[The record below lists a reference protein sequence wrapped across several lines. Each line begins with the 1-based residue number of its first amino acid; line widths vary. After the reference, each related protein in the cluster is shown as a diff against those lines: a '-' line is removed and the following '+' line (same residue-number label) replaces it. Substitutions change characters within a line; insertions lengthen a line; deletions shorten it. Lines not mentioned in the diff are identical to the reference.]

1 MHCLDSIFH
10 VCLFY
15 LFAYANIL
23 LMKLVINRNNG
34 RTHPHNHRLRNQ
46 VLVIYAHINLLKPTR
61 YVMHQEV

>member
-1 MHCLDSIFH
+1 
-10 VCLFY
+10 
-15 LFAYANIL
+15 
-23 LMKLVINRNNG
+23 MKLVINRNNG